1 LVLVPHLRPKK
12 LVAHYLSQSLNRPQW
27 TLNKAYLQ
35 SKMLGI
41 WLQIDDFQP
50 LEYLSEM
57 RQVSIVFINLVLDED
72 EDETQLLQKIF
83 EVIHTQTKA
92 MHGKLY
98 IVFKILNLSLYL
110 MSANLWQS
118 LELRK

>member
-1 LVLVPHLRPKK
+1 V
-12 LVAHYLSQSLNRPQW
+12 
-27 TLNKAYLQ
+27 
-35 SKMLGI
+35 
-41 WLQIDDFQP
+41 IDDFQP

-72 EDETQLLQKIF
+72 EDETRLLQKIF

-98 IVFKILNLSLYL
+98 IVINPDKGQGDARQLALSPLPGPR
-110 MSANLWQS
+110 SAYISFLQA
-118 LELRK
+118 EI